1 MGKWKTW
8 IGVIL
13 ITVSA
18 AGLIFWEV
26 LGREQFMTEAV
37 LVAAA
42 EIPAGTPVTAGA
54 FTATRV
60 QKDSVVSGALKPGAE
75 GALTGRRAKAV
86 IMKNQQIAAAYF
98 AEEGELLE
106 KDQSVYVL
114 PQDWIAMRSS
124 SLRKGDLVTLYGGA
138 SLQKVGEYRVAFVK
152 DQSEQEVTDPGGGKN
167 PEALE
172 RTMSTSEIS
181 HLELVTTLSEY
192 GRIRQAVVSEGGILV
207 VQEPELSA
215 SRAAL
220 TGAGKAAGRAG
231 AGKGAGKAG
240 GETSGSAEN
249 AQTGSRAEGTA
260 GGMAAGPGEAG
271 FE

>member
-8 IGVIL
+8 IGVVL
-13 ITVSA
+13 IALSA

-26 LGREQFMTEAV
+26 QGREQFMTEAV

-42 EIPAGTPVTAGA
+42 EIPAGTVITSGA
-54 FTATRV
+54 FITSRV
-60 QKDSVVSGALKPGAE
+60 QKDSVVSGALKPENGSS
-75 GALTGRRAKAV
+75 LTGRRTRVV
-86 IMKNQQIAAAYF
+86 ILKNQQIASAYF
-98 AEEGELLE
+98 AEDGELPE
-106 KDQSVYVL
+106 SDQSFYVL

-124 SLRKGDLVTLYGGA
+124 SLRKGDLVSLYGGV

-152 DQSEQEVTDPGGGKN
+152 DQSEQEVTDPGGGKK
-167 PEALE
+167 PEALD

-207 VQEPELSA
+207 VQEPELTA

-220 TGAGKAAGRAG
+220 SKGGKGAVRAG
-231 AGKGAGKAG
+231 AHKKNETEDGGTGEDEPPENTAG
-240 GETSGSAEN
+240 GESVGSEE
-249 AQTGSRAEGTA
+249 AEG
-260 GGMAAGPGEAG
+260 E
-271 FE
+271 